1 MPRYRSLDE
10 IFDEPDEFGL
20 LEIKERNRGEAA
32 TPDARNAEIVSQVNA
47 FYESNG
53 RIPDDNSLDLEEMKL
68 GTIWRSIRTSPTAA
82 MMERFTMVNRLRI
95 RGLVGVGF
103 GDDVFA

>member
-47 FYESNG
+47 FFESNG
-53 RIPDDNSLDLEEMKL
+53 NEARDDLAIDPD
-68 GTIWRSIRTSPTAA
+68 
-82 MMERFTMVNRLRI
+82 
-95 RGLVGVGF
+95 
-103 GDDVFA
+103 

>member
-47 FYESNG
+47 FYEFEWPNSG
-53 RIPDDNSLDLEEMKL
+53 RQQ
-68 GTIWRSIRTSPTAA
+68 
-82 MMERFTMVNRLRI
+82 LRP
-95 RGLVGVGF
+95 
-103 GDDVFA
+103 